1 MWSLADLAVNWP
13 ERVEDLKV
21 THSIRVQWTAQVI
34 FLSFWDKKSE
44 KFMNFKLVFDIWI
57 LLKMLGR
64 NVRFSWSFSL
74 SPPDWFS
81 SFNNGKQCLI
91 NLNQSKASPI
101 SIQTFKEYNWIN
113 IYNHHKSIIEF
124 SLCSQ
129 MYSLET
135 QNKHD

>member
-113 IYNHHKSIIEF
+113 IYNYHKSII
-124 SLCSQ
+124 LVCALKCTAWKLR
-129 MYSLET
+129 LE
-135 QNKHD
+135 